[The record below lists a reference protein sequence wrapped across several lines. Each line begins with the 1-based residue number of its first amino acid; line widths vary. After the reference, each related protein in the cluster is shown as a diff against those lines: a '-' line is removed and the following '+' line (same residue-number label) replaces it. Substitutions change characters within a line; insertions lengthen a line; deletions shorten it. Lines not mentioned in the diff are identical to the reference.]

1 MAREPQGAAVRLLV
15 EASLAK
21 LVDWRAAEKVS
32 ARPPRETRRAVFRAL
47 DPEPRLASL
56 LPLIEEPPVQRLSA
70 WGGSATD

>member
-1 MAREPQGAAVRLLV
+1 MARERQGAAVRLLV
-15 EASLAK
+15 EASLAE

-32 ARPPRETRRAVFRAL
+32 ARPPRGTRRAVFRAL
-47 DPEPRLASL
+47 DPEPRLAS